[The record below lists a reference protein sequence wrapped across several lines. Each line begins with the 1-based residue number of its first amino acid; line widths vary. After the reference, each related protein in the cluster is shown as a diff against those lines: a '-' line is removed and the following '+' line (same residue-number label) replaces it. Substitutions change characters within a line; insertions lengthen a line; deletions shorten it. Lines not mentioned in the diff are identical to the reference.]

1 MTYPVPVSV
10 WFDGNN
16 KFMNGQTINIQSD
29 ALAIGI
35 VQKPT
40 GPVILGFG
48 PSGLQNTL
56 YVRDRIL
63 GGLYLNMTL
72 QQFLTAIGKTAQ
84 SANKEK
90 IYTVTIVGT
99 PSSITAVDL
108 YNVTLTQVTI
118 GGIAVDQRTI
128 SYSSD
133 DTNKTG
139 TVTFGSSL
147 SSTSVVQVGYYIN

>member
-29 ALAIGI
+29 ALAVGI

-40 GPVILGFG
+40 GHVIPGFG
-48 PSGLQNTL
+48 PQGLQNTL
-56 YVRDRIL
+56 YVKDRIL

-99 PSSITAVDL
+99 PSSITAADL

-118 GGIAVDQRTI
+118 GGVAVDNRTLG
-128 SYSSD
+128 YSFSD
-133 DTNKTG
+133 INKTG
-139 TVTFGSSL
+139 TVTFSTPL
-147 SSTSVVQVGYYIN
+147 TSTSVVQVGYYIN